1 MLPEELIELAR
12 QVMEQKAETQT
23 LEVKVHIRD
32 VPSVY
37 MILCPVFQIR
47 TTAVLSFLDWMKNR
61 ILSRSVYMTCTTF
74 NSRLLHN
81 VKE

>member
-23 LEVKVHIRD
+23 LEVKSAHQG
-32 VPSVY
+32 
-37 MILCPVFQIR
+37 CPKRLYDTLSSPKRI
-47 TTAVLSFLDWMKNR
+47 TAALSFWDWMKNR

-81 VKE
+81 AKG

>member
-23 LEVKVHIRD
+23 LEVKSAHQGCPKRLYDTLSSFSNQDNGGI
-32 VPSVY
+32 
-37 MILCPVFQIR
+37 IL
-47 TTAVLSFLDWMKNR
+47 LDWMKNR